1 MNINIGNI
9 CNDLLAIQLDDGI
22 FDLSWALDTDQLK
35 DILEENYIQKILNLQ
50 DNIDFIIEVDS
61 VNTFDSINLK
71 TYKFSEQ
78 SQCYRGN
85 IVFSTVIDFNKNKFE
100 ETEYH
105 FRVKIVNS
113 SIGYNI
119 FVNNE
124 EILEDITLTC
134 EWSNS
139 FKFTVRKNYTKDLVE
154 TMYSS
159 VADFN
164 SYNKEAKSANMY
176 YIFQS
181 IASVLNKEF
190 DYIQDE
196 HNRTFIHK
204 SLPDML
210 LDTFGVLFKFDNT
223 KNLSMEEYRR
233 ILIKL
238 IIAYQHGGAWNYI
251 KEVLKYLMG
260 HTPDLIT
267 LKSFYPW
274 ILRRAEIAGY
284 NTDGTP
290 IYNWNRQDP
299 ENFSDRNYYNPDS
312 NYYLYKTN
320 FFEQKNKNETMLLDS
335 NEKLFTFIVKSSN
348 FFNRSIDKEK
358 LKQILNLL
366 KSAYTKYSLNI
377 EEYIEPSANY
387 NYMYVD
393 DENLLLVNNQQ
404 YFKYK

>member
-9 CNDLLAIQLDDGI
+9 CNDLLSIQLDDGI
-22 FDLSWALDTDQLK
+22 FDLSWAVDTDQLK
-35 DILEENYIQKILNLQ
+35 SILEENYIQKILNLQ
-50 DNIDFIIEVDS
+50 DNIDFIIEVDN

-100 ETEYH
+100 ETEYY

-124 EILEDITLTC
+124 EILEDITFIC
-134 EWSNS
+134 EWSDS
-139 FKFTVRKNYTKDLVE
+139 FKFIVRKNYTKDLIE
-154 TMYSS
+154 AMYSS

-196 HNRTFIHK
+196 HNRTFIYK

-210 LDTFGVLFKFDNT
+210 VDTFGVLFKFENT

-260 HTPDLIT
+260 YTPDLIT
-267 LKSFYPW
+267 LKNLYPW
-274 ILRRAEIAGY
+274 ILRKAEIVDY

-290 IYNWNRQDP
+290 IYDWNRQDP

-312 NYYLYKTN
+312 NYYLYETN
-320 FFEQKNKNETMLLDS
+320 FFEQKNKNEIMLLNN

-387 NYMYVD
+387 NYMYAD